1 MIFSIFCQ
9 TIQPE
14 YTGTRI
20 IFTTI
25 HPLRPHF
32 VNSKHFPLHK
42 HPPPFIHP
50 NLKLPCYCP
59 NQLHTFFKLP
69 PNPIFSLSPPPC
81 PHSAP
86 FFPAQTQPMPPR
98 TPSFFSLY
106 SSANPPPAL
115 FPPHT
120 LSTHTPCLFLT
131 HPLRHLALCL
141 PPFRLTSPHPPNPRF
156 SNQTIRAFSI
166 KLTQKKTSPLTEKS
180 S

>member
-14 YTGTRI
+14 YTSTRI

-86 FFPAQTQPMPPR
+86 FFPAQTQPMLFSIPPITLSFRLAPYPR
-98 TPSFFSLY
+98 TLPASSSLLR
-106 SSANPPPAL
+106 SA
-115 FPPHT
+115 T
-120 LSTHTPCLFLT
+120 LPTVY
-131 HPLRHLALCL
+131 PLSAHIT
-141 PPFRLTSPHPPNPRF
+141 TSP
-156 SNQTIRAFSI
+156 
-166 KLTQKKTSPLTEKS
+166 
-180 S
+180 